1 MVTSLQWVQK
11 YIDQFGGDPA
21 NVTLAGQSA
30 GCCAAMELTDLGFGE
45 RLYKRVIAMSGG
57 RVFGARGEAEE
68 RSRVFDH
75 ILGMD
80 PRKAPLEALRNAY
93 ARLPRSS
100 PVLGDRRPFWLP
112 VTADK
117 RAPINVDVM
126 AGWAREDYAAHVL
139 LAEGRKPIPGT
150 PLQSF
155 RDATRPM
162 REELTAYARDAAA
175 AGQKA
180 YLYSFDWNGP
190 DTGLGNCHCIDLAFL
205 YGDWEAWK
213 NAPMLAGVDR
223 REYERMGRRM
233 RAHWAQFARC
243 GQPTIS
249 DDATWAPVT
258 TEEAPVASLS

>member
-1 MVTSLQWVQK
+1 M
-11 YIDQFGGDPA
+11 
-21 NVTLAGQSA
+21 
-30 GCCAAMELTDLGFGE
+30 
-45 RLYKRVIAMSGG
+45 
-57 RVFGARGEAEE
+57 
-68 RSRVFDH
+68 FDR

-80 PRKAPLEALRNAY
+80 PHTAPVEALRNAY
-93 ARLPRSS
+93 AGLPRAS

-243 GQPTIS
+243 GQPTAILILIT
-249 DDATWAPVT
+249 AGAMRRT
-258 TEEAPVASLS
+258 

>member
-1 MVTSLQWVQK
+1 MAPPDFNLL
-11 YIDQFGGDPA
+11 
-21 NVTLAGQSA
+21 VTL
-30 GCCAAMELTDLGFGE
+30 D
-45 RLYKRVIAMSGG
+45 
-57 RVFGARGEAEE
+57 
-68 RSRVFDH
+68 
-75 ILGMD
+75 
-80 PRKAPLEALRNAY
+80 
-93 ARLPRSS
+93 
-100 PVLGDRRPFWLP
+100 
-112 VTADK
+112 
-117 RAPINVDVM
+117 
-126 AGWAREDYAAHVL
+126 VL

-150 PLQSF
+150 SLQSF

-233 RAHWAQFARC
+233 RAQWAQFARF
-243 GQPTIS
+243 GQPTIA
-249 DDATWAPVT
+249 DGAKWAPVT
-258 TEEAPVASLS
+258 TAIAPVASLS